1 MDLNQLIANAQNL
14 PKIPKVVQELIESF
28 NNDNAN
34 SHEIAEKLSKDQ
46 AMTAKVL
53 RMANSSKYGGHRKV
67 GSVNDAAVLIGFNA
81 LRTMVLASGLSS
93 SIKSPEGFDLEK
105 FWHKGFSVAILSK
118 WLAQFS
124 ADVDNEVAFTAGM
137 LHDIGGL
144 LTHILVN
151 EKALEIDRVVEKGAD
166 RVEMESSHLGFT
178 YPEAGAELA
187 CRWKFPEEIVDGLRH
202 QLQPETEDGQY
213 HKLSGVLFLA
223 TELYTQLNEP
233 VETIVANLP
242 SEHIDKLMMDK
253 VKLIDRID
261 EIKSIEDEVRESFN

>member
-1 MDLNQLIANAQNL
+1 MDLHQLINNAQNL

-28 NNDNAN
+28 NNDKVNT
-34 SHEIAEKLSKDQ
+34 HEIAEKLSKDQ

-53 RMANSSKYGGHRKV
+53 RMANSSKYGGHRQI
-67 GSVNDAAVLIGFNA
+67 GSVNDAAVLVGSNA
-81 LRTMVLASGLSS
+81 LRTMVLASGLTST
-93 SIKSPEGFDLEK
+93 IQSPEGFDLEK
-105 FWHKGFSVAILSK
+105 FWHKGFSVAIISK
-118 WLAQFS
+118 WLAQFT
-124 ADVDNEVAFTAGM
+124 AEVDNEIAFTAGM

-187 CRWKFPEEIVDGLRH
+187 CRWKFPEDIVDGLRH
-202 QLQPETEDGQY
+202 QLQPDTSDGAY
-213 HKLSGVLFLA
+213 HKLSAVLLVA
-223 TELYTQLNEP
+223 TELYQQRHES
-233 VETIVANLP
+233 VEDIVASLP
-242 SEHIDKLMMDK
+242 REHIEKLMIDK

-261 EIKSIEDEVRESFN
+261 EIKDIENEVRESFS

>member
-1 MDLNQLIANAQNL
+1 MDLNHLIANAQNL

-28 NNDNAN
+28 RNENVN

-53 RMANSSKYGGHRKV
+53 RMANSSKYGGHRQV
-67 GSVNDAAVLIGFNA
+67 GSVNDAAVLVGFNA

-93 SIKSPEGFDLEK
+93 SIQSPKGFDLEK
-105 FWHKGFSVAILSK
+105 FWHKGFSIAILSK

-124 ADVDNEVAFTAGM
+124 PQVDNEVAFTAGM

-166 RVEMESSHLGFT
+166 RIEMENSHLGFT

-202 QLQPETEDGQY
+202 QLAPTSADGEY
-213 HKLSGVLFLA
+213 HKLSAILLMA
-223 TELYTQLNEP
+223 NHLYQQLNEP
-233 VETIVANLP
+233 VETIVSSLP
-242 SEHIDKLMMDK
+242 NNHIEQLTMDK
-253 VKLIDRID
+253 IRLIDRID
-261 EIKSIEDEVRESFN
+261 EIKHIEDEVKETFG